1 MAIPYRTRR
10 ALGRWA
16 VVLLVLL
23 LVLLAV
29 VLCWTLW
36 LGRFVV
42 YTDHGI
48 YFDFDRNSMHIS
60 GQPAVP
66 PGEQETVPIHFGDE
80 DEAAAA
86 DKELAQFSGYYISS
100 KDLEGDLK
108 GMLEQIRQLPEEM
121 VIMVEMKNIY
131 GEFNYPTVVGNYYN
145 TKVDRD
151 AVEDF
156 VDSLLRSG
164 RYVIASVPAFQDQQ
178 YGLNNVD
185 EGLFSTGGAYL
196 YVDDQRCY
204 WLSPSSDKVIGY
216 LAQVANELRII
227 GFDEVVFDQFLFPQS
242 NAYRFSGNKQEALS
256 NAAATLLDTCQ
267 TKTFAVSF
275 ASTSE
280 FTLPEGRTR
289 LYLRNV
295 EAVDVADVAQN
306 ALVPDNK
313 INLVFLTEYHDTR
326 YDICSVMRPITAMR

>member
-10 ALGRWA
+10 GLGRFAA
-16 VVLLVLL
+16 VL

-29 VLCWTLW
+29 LLALILCWTLW

-42 YTDHGI
+42 YTENGI
-48 YFDFDRNSMHIS
+48 RFDFDRNSMDIS

-66 PGEQETVPIHFGDE
+66 PGEQETVPIHFGGE
-80 DEAAAA
+80 DDAAGTE
-86 DKELAQFSGYYISS
+86 KELAQFNGYYISS
-100 KDLEGDLK
+100 TDLEGDLK
-108 GMLEQIRQLPEEM
+108 VLREQIKQLPEEM

-156 VDSLLRSG
+156 VDSLIRSG

-196 YVDDQRCY
+196 YVDDMRCY

-242 NAYRFSGNKQEALS
+242 TAYRFSGDKQQALYD
-256 NAAATLLDTCQ
+256 AASTLLDTCQ
-267 TKTFAVSF
+267 TKSFAVSF
-275 ASTSE
+275 ASTPE

-295 EAVDVADVAQN
+295 EAVDVMDVAQN
-306 ALVPDNK
+306 ALVPDSK
-313 INLVFLTEYHDTR
+313 INLVFLTDFHDTR
-326 YDICSVMRPITAMR
+326 YDVCSVLRPITAMK